1 MKFNVSY
8 NKIVTDENLM
18 ETIQHGD
25 NSYPFHFYYEN
36 LAMFD
41 FNCIEWHWHTEL
53 EFLYVES
60 GTVTV
65 WIGEKQFTLSE
76 GSGIFINSRILH
88 RFYSPVEAIIPNFL
102 CMPSF
107 IAPQDSLIFQK
118 YVLPIISSSIT
129 FQIFHVGVAWQAEAL
144 SIMKQI
150 IAAQNS
156 VLSNELM
163 TASLVQRFWLEIYE
177 NVDISYEKD
186 CQNNLS
192 SSEARLQLMMQYIHL
207 NYLRNISLDEIAT
220 HAMASKS
227 TALNLFRKYLHVTP
241 VKYLINYRLKEAAIL
256 LSKTEKKVNT
266 ISDETG
272 FNNVEY
278 FCRIF
283 KKHYHLTPSEYR
295 NEKQWKSYDR

>member
-1 MKFNVSY
+1 MAQNRIKELRKNLNLTLRELKEKLSEFDISVNESQLSKWEKNLQSPRDDKVWTSLSEIFNVSQSY
-8 NKIVTDENLM
+8 LMGFSDNEDRYRKDE
-18 ETIQHGD
+18 E
-25 NSYPFHFYYEN
+25 
-36 LAMFD
+36 
-41 FNCIEWHWHTEL
+41 
-53 EFLYVES
+53 
-60 GTVTV
+60 
-65 WIGEKQFTLSE
+65 
-76 GSGIFINSRILH
+76 
-88 RFYSPVEAIIPNFL
+88 
-102 CMPSF
+102 
-107 IAPQDSLIFQK
+107 
-118 YVLPIISSSIT
+118 
-129 FQIFHVGVAWQAEAL
+129 IFHVGVAWQAEAL